1 MDRLKEIIREIISR
15 RSRYRRLVLSLSCV
29 VVFVTTY
36 LLILPAITLEKDKA
50 AEQGGI
56 DVPAAAVEETVDE
69 NTTDPDIDIDTGTET
84 DIDKDKDIDIDI
96 DTDANIADDS
106 DSEEDSDPSA
116 KDADKQ
122 TADEKDGS
130 VKSAKD
136 TKSEG
141 LVFEGDDYTVTVI
154 DKNSILPEA
163 VHVESEEIRGEDS
176 KQKKAYDEYVTK
188 TEEALGLDEGT
199 VSYARV
205 FDIKIVDSEGNKFD
219 IPEPVDVSIKL
230 ADRDGSKGSKG
241 TKKAEEDPADDL
253 QVVHFED
260 GAEEGEVIES
270 VTENEDDGS
279 VVEFEAEG
287 FSVYSIVEAP
297 EEPVPIYQSVSTLDD
312 IEENQEYYLSIARSG
327 TNYMTSTR

>member
-69 NTTDPDIDIDTGTET
+69 NTTDSYIDIDTGIET
-84 DIDKDKDIDIDI
+84 DIDKDIDIDI

-106 DSEEDSDPSA
+106 DSEEASDPSA

-176 KQKKAYDEYVTK
+176 KQKKAK
-188 TEEALGLDEGT
+188 
-199 VSYARV
+199 
-205 FDIKIVDSEGNKFD
+205 
-219 IPEPVDVSIKL
+219 
-230 ADRDGSKGSKG
+230 
-241 TKKAEEDPADDL
+241 
-253 QVVHFED
+253 
-260 GAEEGEVIES
+260 
-270 VTENEDDGS
+270 
-279 VVEFEAEG
+279 
-287 FSVYSIVEAP
+287 
-297 EEPVPIYQSVSTLDD
+297 
-312 IEENQEYYLSIARSG
+312 
-327 TNYMTSTR
+327 